1 MNSELARRIAFT
13 LGALLVFR
21 IGSHIPLPGIDPGIW
36 AQFYPATSGG
46 VLGMAGTFS
55 GGAIARLSIFSL
67 SVVPYVSAAILMQL
81 AILLVPALRAVR
93 DAGESGRQRI
103 DRYTLIVT
111 ALVAAIQSYGIAGGL
126 QRVTH
131 LVPEPGSLFTATTVL
146 TLVAGA
152 LVVVFLCH
160 QITARG
166 IGNGIALMLCIG
178 VVTSLPANVL
188 GMLELGRQG
197 HVSMGFIAGLAL
209 LALALTAVAVRF
221 EQARRHEPVAF
232 AGRAGAPAASA
243 FLSFKLN
250 GAGVIPTVLAAWVLL
265 VPLLIARFF
274 GAEEFVR
281 PFTPG
286 QPLYLISYA
295 VVILFSVY
303 LYTAFVVDPAEA
315 AEKLQR
321 LGGVIAGVQPGEPTA
336 EHLDRVLSRLTLIG
350 AVYFVTV
357 CLIPELLISW
367 AQVPFYLGG
376 TSLLVLICTV
386 LDVEKQ
392 ARELALVKT

>member
-1 MNSELARRIAFT
+1 
-13 LGALLVFR
+13 
-21 IGSHIPLPGIDPGIW
+21 
-36 AQFYPATSGG
+36 
-46 VLGMAGTFS
+46 
-55 GGAIARLSIFSL
+55 
-67 SVVPYVSAAILMQL
+67 
-81 AILLVPALRAVR
+81 
-93 DAGESGRQRI
+93 
-103 DRYTLIVT
+103 
-111 ALVAAIQSYGIAGGL
+111 
-126 QRVTH
+126 
-131 LVPEPGSLFTATTVL
+131 
-146 TLVAGA
+146 
-152 LVVVFLCH
+152 
-160 QITARG
+160 
-166 IGNGIALMLCIG
+166 
-178 VVTSLPANVL
+178 
-188 GMLELGRQG
+188 
-197 HVSMGFIAGLAL
+197 MGFIAGLAL
-209 LALALTAVAVRF
+209 LAVALTAVVVRF
-221 EQARRHEPVAF
+221 EQARRLEPVAF
-232 AGRAGAPAASA
+232 AGRADVPAASA

-265 VPLLIARFF
+265 VPLLIARLF
-274 GAEEFVR
+274 GAEEFVGS
-281 PFTPG
+281 FTPG

>member
-1 MNSELARRIAFT
+1 MNSELARRVGFT
-13 LGALLVFR
+13 LGALLLYR
-21 IGSHIPLPGIDPGIW
+21 IASHIPLPGINPGVW
-36 AQFYPATSGG
+36 AQFYPAGSGG
-46 VLGMAGTFS
+46 VLGMANTLS
-55 GGAIARLSIFSL
+55 GGAVARLSILSL
-67 SVVPYVSAAILMQL
+67 GIVPYVSAAILMQM

-103 DRYTLIVT
+103 DRYTMIVT
-111 ALVAAIQSYGIAGGL
+111 VLVAAIQSYGIAGGL

-131 LVPEPGSLFTATTVL
+131 LVPEPGSLFTVTTVL
-146 TLVAGA
+146 TLAAGA
-152 LVVVFLCH
+152 LVVVWLCN

-166 IGNGIALMLCIG
+166 IGNGIALMLCVG
-178 VVTSLPANVL
+178 AVTSLPAGIF

-197 HVSMGFIAGLAL
+197 HFSMGFIAGLAL
-209 LALALTAVAVRF
+209 LAVALTAVVVRF
-221 EQARRHEPVAF
+221 EQARRLEPVAF
-232 AGRAGAPAASA
+232 AGRADVPAASA

-265 VPLLIARFF
+265 VPLLIARLF
-274 GAEEFVR
+274 GAEEFVGS
-281 PFTPG
+281 FTPG

-295 VVILFSVY
+295 VVIFFSVY
-303 LYTAFVVDPAEA
+303 LYTAFLLDPTDVAER
-315 AEKLQR
+315 LQR
-321 LGGVIAGVQPGEPTA
+321 LGGVIAGVPPGEPTA

-376 TSLLVLICTV
+376 TSLLVLVCTV
-386 LDVEKQ
+386 LDVETQ
-392 ARELALVKT
+392 ARELAPAS

>member
-1 MNSELARRIAFT
+1 M
-13 LGALLVFR
+13 
-21 IGSHIPLPGIDPGIW
+21 
-36 AQFYPATSGG
+36 
-46 VLGMAGTFS
+46 
-55 GGAIARLSIFSL
+55 
-67 SVVPYVSAAILMQL
+67 
-81 AILLVPALRAVR
+81 
-93 DAGESGRQRI
+93 
-103 DRYTLIVT
+103 IVT
-111 ALVAAIQSYGIAGGL
+111 VLVAAIQSYGIAGGL
-126 QRVTH
+126 VRVTQ
-131 LVPEPGSLFTATTVL
+131 LVPEPGSLFIATTVL

-152 LVVVFLCH
+152 LVVVFLCN

-166 IGNGIALMLCIG
+166 IGNGIALMLCVG
-178 VVTSLPANVL
+178 VVTSLPAGFF

-209 LALALTAVAVRF
+209 FAVALTAAAVRF

-232 AGRAGAPAASA
+232 AGRADAPAASA

-265 VPLLIARFF
+265 VPLLIARLF

-281 PFTPG
+281 PFTAG

-295 VVILFSVY
+295 VVIFFSVY
-303 LYTAFVVDPAEA
+303 LYTAFLLDPTDA
-315 AEKLQR
+315 AERLQR

-357 CLIPELLISW
+357 CLIPDLLISW

-376 TSLLVLICTV
+376 TSLLVLVCTV

-392 ARELALVKT
+392 ARALAPVR